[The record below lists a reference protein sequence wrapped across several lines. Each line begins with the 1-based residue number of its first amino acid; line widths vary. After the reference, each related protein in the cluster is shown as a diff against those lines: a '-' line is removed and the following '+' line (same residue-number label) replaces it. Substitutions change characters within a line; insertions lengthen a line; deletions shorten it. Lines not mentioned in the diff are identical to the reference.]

1 MTWPDQGIILIP
13 EMVVANPP
21 ATIEEEEKMLGS
33 EAREIEDAKVC
44 KSSSVLTFHWMSILI
59 PD

>member
-1 MTWPDQGIILIP
+1 MIP